1 MRTILGPFHPDLEN
15 ALVEEILKH
24 KRADL
29 LSPLLILT
37 PSDLLRR
44 RLKI

>member
-1 MRTILGPFHPDLEN
+1 MQTILGPFNPDLEDS
-15 ALVEEILKH
+15 LVEEILKY
-24 KRADL
+24 KDADL

-44 RLKI
+44 R